1 MKRKIFTLVLTAML
15 GLQAFGQT
23 TGTAKVVGG
32 AAVVPVTGVTLNPS
46 SVMMAFADS
55 ALLTATVLPSNAT
68 NKNVTWS
75 SGTGGIYFIR
85 PGVIQAHVGG
95 TATITVTTEDGGKT
109 ATCVVQVVNLPY
121 YCFPEVS
128 SSNQWIS
135 RVKIGSINNATSKS
149 YGYGDYHYMST
160 DIARGS
166 AQTINLVSG
175 WATSSTSWK
184 VWIDY
189 NCDGDFTDN
198 GEAVLNG
205 SFTGYN
211 INASF
216 AVPSTATLGTTR
228 MRVMMVNSGAS
239 EPCSLSDGE
248 VEDYS
253 VNITSAT
260 KKIIAEAPHTLSIQ
274 PDGMAQVS
282 EPAVSVYPN
291 PASDKLLVNS
301 TGIGKV
307 NLVSVTGI
315 NGKRFTA
322 NFDADNK
329 SIDVS
334 SLPKGM
340 YIVVIDTEKGEYK
353 SKFTKQ

>member
-1 MKRKIFTLVLTAML
+1 MKRKIFTLFTMVML

-23 TGTAKVVGG
+23 AGTTKVVGG

-75 SGTGGIYFIR
+75 SSEPGIYFER
-85 PGVIQAHVGG
+85 PGVIRAHVGG

-121 YCFPEVS
+121 YCFPNVS

-135 RVKIGSINNATSKS
+135 LVKIGSINKATSKGD
-149 YGYGDYHYMST
+149 GYSDYHYMST
-160 DIARGS
+160 DIAKGS
-166 AQTINLVSG
+166 TQTINLVSG
-175 WATSSTSWK
+175 WATSNTAWK

-189 NCDGDFTDN
+189 NRDGDFTDN
-198 GEAVLNG
+198 GEAVVDG

-216 AVPSTATLGTTR
+216 MVPSTATLGTTR
-228 MRVMMVNSGAS
+228 MRVMMVNSGANG
-239 EPCSLSDGE
+239 PCSLNDGE

-260 KKIIAEAPHTLSIQ
+260 KKVIAEAPHTLSIQ
-274 PDGMAQVS
+274 PDGMAQVP
-282 EPAVSVYPN
+282 EPGVSIYPN
-291 PASDKLLVNS
+291 PASDKLFVRS
-301 TGIGKV
+301 TGKVKAVYLIDISGKMV
-307 NLVSVTGI
+307 P
-315 NGKRFTA
+315 A
-322 NFDADNK
+322 NFDAGNHC
-329 SIDVS
+329 INVS
-334 SLPKGM
+334 CLANGM
-340 YIVVIDTEKGEYK
+340 YVVVIDAEKGEYR